1 MTISGMFIYG
11 VSNLLRTYINDCFF
25 ADCLWKEKADKEK
38 RVAAGLLFFCLT
50 GVGYLVF
57 QNPVVNILTNMA
69 GLWVM
74 AMVYEGGC
82 KKKLILAS
90 LIYSLNMA
98 CDVVVIISFPDYGN
112 GGSLVPQIQ
121 GSITVLLLAVCQ
133 ILVRHFIY
141 RRNPGE
147 FLAPHWKILMMVPVI
162 SIGMLHYMVMTS
174 LFERKAIMVQSA
186 GLLVVNVIIFYLFHS
201 LDSVYYENAE
211 NEIFRKQ
218 AKTYANELDV
228 ILQTQEQIR
237 SLQHDMKH
245 HLRELMALA
254 KAGQSDEI
262 ISYLEELSLFV
273 QNPEEFVYSGN
284 KEIDGNLNHMIKKA
298 HAELKDIEVKVNI
311 PEGVKL
317 NIHPFDLNI
326 ILENLME
333 NAIEAAQKTEDKM
346 LHLVIKQH
354 KNLLLITIQNTYC
367 GALKEET
374 GNFLTIKEEPAAHGY
389 GLKNVKRIVE
399 KYNGVMDTHVT
410 DTVFRVDIML
420 YIPDNCDEKAN
431 IG

>member
-1 MTISGMFIYG
+1 MTISGMLIYA
-11 VSNLLRTYINDCFF
+11 VSNLLRTYINDRFLTDFF
-25 ADCLWKEKADKEK
+25 DKEGAGRYK
-38 RVAAGLLFFCLT
+38 RIAAGLFFFCLT
-50 GVGYLVF
+50 GAGYLIL
-57 QNPVVNILTNMA
+57 QNPIVNILTNMA
-69 GLWVM
+69 GILVM
-74 AMVYEGGC
+74 AMVYEGGH
-82 KKKLILAS
+82 KKKLILAL

-98 CDVVVIISFPDYGN
+98 CDVVVIISFPDYGSEN
-112 GGSLVPQIQ
+112 HVIPQVQ

-133 ILVRHFIY
+133 ILVGRLTHS
-141 RRNPGE
+141 RNQGE
-147 FLAPHWKILMMVPVI
+147 FAAPHWKILVLDPLI
-162 SIGMLHYMVMTS
+162 SIGLIHHMVMTS
-174 LFERKAIMVQSA
+174 LFERRAVVVQSA
-186 GLLVVNVIIFYLFHS
+186 GLLAVNIIIFYLFHS
-201 LDSVYYENAE
+201 MDSVYRENAE

-254 KAGQSDEI
+254 KAGQSGEI
-262 ISYLEELSLFV
+262 ISYLEELNQFV

-326 ILENLME
+326 ILGNLME
-333 NAIEAAQKTEDKM
+333 NAIDASQKTEDKM

-367 GALKEET
+367 GPLKEEAGT
-374 GNFLTIKEEPAAHGY
+374 FHTIKEDPTAHGY
-389 GLKNVKRIVE
+389 GLKNVNRIVE
-399 KYNGVMDTHVT
+399 KYHGVMETHVT
-410 DTVFRVDIML
+410 DTVFFVDLML
-420 YIPDNCDEKAN
+420 YIPDEDGEIGN
-431 IG
+431 IC